1 MPIPWYYTWTDR
13 FFHEIL
19 QNSMKDSAFSLIP
32 TNTEFSQTLIVNAL
46 EKSDQEKSDQ
56 SYIVYSDSD
65 LIIRSDV
72 LKNLQSYI
80 DNGIMMVFLQE
91 ENELS
96 TSFMLLKVCP
106 EVINFFKNITDI
118 TNINN
123 EIGEFKGPW
132 KLLDNQ
138 KFTCSNTWNMSM
150 EYSIM
155 KPLTSNLGKE
165 FDFAEKIFSMAQHLD
180 VQPYMQYVPEN
191 IIPCIY
197 KFQELLYLS
206 HQEARTARNL

>member
-19 QNSMKDSAFSLIP
+19 QNSMKDSAFSLIS
-32 TNTEFSQTLIVNAL
+32 TNAVFSQNLIVDSL
-46 EKSDQEKSDQ
+46 ENSHE
-56 SYIVYSDSD
+56 SYIIWSDSD
-65 LIIRSDV
+65 LIIKFDV
-72 LKNLQSYI
+72 LNNLQPYI
-80 DNGIMMVFLQE
+80 DSNVMMAFLQE
-91 ENELS
+91 ESEPCL
-96 TSFMLLKVCP
+96 SFMLLKVCP

-118 TNINN
+118 KNINN
-123 EIGEFKGPW
+123 EIGEFKGTW

-138 KFTCSNTWNMSM
+138 TFTCSTTWNMSM
-150 EYSIM
+150 DFSIM

-165 FDFAEKIFSMAQHLD
+165 FDFAEKIFLIAQHLD

-191 IIPCIY
+191 IIPFIY

-206 HQEARTARNL
+206 HQEAKTARNL